1 MRTCVRENT
10 NTERDDVVA
19 NSIEMS
25 GSGGSH
31 GRLSIPTHRP
41 PFHTLPPP
49 PFYPPGDQGR
59 FMADGQM
66 EIIGRVDFMVKIRG
80 YSVVLGAVEAALAK
94 HPSLSSAVVV
104 TEGAEGEDKRVVA
117 YVVPK
122 EWGGAPSASSVRLF
136 LKDHLPMYAIPSVF
150 ILLDQ
155 VCLLNISVYVQSVQ

>member
-1 MRTCVRENT
+1 
-10 NTERDDVVA
+10 
-19 NSIEMS
+19 
-25 GSGGSH
+25 
-31 GRLSIPTHRP
+31 
-41 PFHTLPPP
+41 
-49 PFYPPGDQGR
+49 
-59 FMADGQM
+59 MADGQM

-155 VCLLNISVYVQSVQ
+155 VCLLNISVYVQSMFSEQVSLN